1 MIGKLLR
8 RKKRYEVASGMVNGK
23 EVTYSFTSP
32 IPEERAMQEFQKAVK
47 QGLPSG
53 SVILIP

>member
-8 RKKRYEVASGMVNGK
+8 RKKQYEVASGMVNGK

-32 IPEERAMQEFQKAVK
+32 VPEERAMMNH
-47 QGLPSG
+47 P
-53 SVILIP
+53 